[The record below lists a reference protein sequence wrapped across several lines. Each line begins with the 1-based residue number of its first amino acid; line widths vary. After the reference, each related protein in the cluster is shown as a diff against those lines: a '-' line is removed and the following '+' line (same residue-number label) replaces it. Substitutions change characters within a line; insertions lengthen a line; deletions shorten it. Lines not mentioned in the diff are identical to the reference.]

1 MFGRWLSW
9 CSCSSSV
16 FAKRPA
22 GFSPLSSS
30 NEKLQKYVVG
40 APLGGWPAC
49 TPAPRERGA
58 KGNI

>member
-1 MFGRWLSW
+1 LGAGSRGVVVPAWLS
-9 CSCSSSV
+9 V
-16 FAKRPA
+16 KDLLDFL
-22 GFSPLSSS
+22 LSSS
-30 NEKLQKYVVG
+30 KAKLQKYVVG